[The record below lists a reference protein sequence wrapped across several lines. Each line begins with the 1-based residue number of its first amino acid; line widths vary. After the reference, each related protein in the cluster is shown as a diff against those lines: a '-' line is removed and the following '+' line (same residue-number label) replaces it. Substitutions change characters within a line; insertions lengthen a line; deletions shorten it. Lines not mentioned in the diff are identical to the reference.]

1 MLKIL
6 PRLGVAFLKE
16 VWIAI
21 VLCVVDPTQSTS
33 KNFHLK
39 FRGGRTVN
47 SCNMRSRLGFLE
59 ILFLLRASVYYF
71 ALIFAEKVSTKCRNL
86 WL

>member
-21 VLCVVDPTQSTS
+21 VLCVVDPTPSTS

-39 FRGGRTVN
+39 CR
-47 SCNMRSRLGFLE
+47 E
-59 ILFLLRASVYYF
+59 
-71 ALIFAEKVSTKCRNL
+71 AEL
-86 WL
+86 